1 MSCREKKAFE
11 LALRLAINEECE
23 AARENAIKFAEAMA
37 SRLTPEQVQVAL
49 EKYDVKEM

>member
-1 MSCREKKAFE
+1 MSCREQKAFD
-11 LALRLAINEECE
+11 LALRLAINEERE
-23 AARENAIKFAEAMA
+23 AARGNAIKFAEAMA